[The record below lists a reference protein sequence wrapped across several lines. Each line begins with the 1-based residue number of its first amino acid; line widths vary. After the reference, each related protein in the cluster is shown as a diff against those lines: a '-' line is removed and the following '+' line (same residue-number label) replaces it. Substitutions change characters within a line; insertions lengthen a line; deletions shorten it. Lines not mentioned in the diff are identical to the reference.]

1 MGIQN
6 THITHFA
13 GLRTSDPLL
22 ALIFALIVFS
32 MSGIPPLGGFFVKL
46 DVLVALLDSSRFY
59 VNYILLIFT
68 VASFFYYLRIIK
80 IIFFDSE
87 KITLKAT
94 TYSEE
99 RL

>member
-32 MSGIPPLGGFFVKL
+32 MSGIPPLGGFFC
-46 DVLVALLDSSRFY
+46 
-59 VNYILLIFT
+59 
-68 VASFFYYLRIIK
+68 
-80 IIFFDSE
+80 
-87 KITLKAT
+87 
-94 TYSEE
+94 
-99 RL
+99 